1 MKVSYPY
8 FKEGHMKREMKVRE
22 KQNRVLF
29 AVLMVFYAIY
39 AVLLFWF
46 HPFVA
51 SAKEPVPGG
60 KGNTVTVNLVEF
72 HDKGNYKKIVHSF
85 TLQASEGYEIVAYLS
100 PVPEGQTSYH
110 RMIWFSYCVN
120 GKFYSFP
127 SKLGDGQF
135 LSDCTGYI
143 SRYDSG
149 DTLINSNAYGTDCL
163 PTYLIY
169 FTTVEG
175 EEYQFHSSGMMIFE
189 SYENAETYAKT
200 GSLDGMIKEPELDKS
215 WYLKDIRCEV
225 KADDSPSS
233 EAGGDATYIK
243 FFWLTDNLQ
252 EGDLLEIRTHNVLK
266 KIGGDQVSGF
276 HDYITRNNNISAYDN
291 IFNDMEGNERAS
303 YTLGQY
309 DATKAW
315 FSTVEN
321 KPLLF
326 KSYETDIY
334 YFRPY
339 RNGKFGGWVKVSMRR
354 ATPTSSPYIDKVEV
368 GDLDEDGNWT
378 TDEKL
383 TEENGGSYGSNQDG
397 EKFYPDADNPFEGT
411 NLAGIFKSFYSFMK
425 SLPSL
430 FGELPALVGSIV
442 SFLPSFV
449 IGFIAMGIVIA
460 IILRIVGR

>member
-1 MKVSYPY
+1 
-8 FKEGHMKREMKVRE
+8 MKVRE
-22 KQNRVLF
+22 KQSRVLF
-29 AVLMVFYAIY
+29 AVLMVFYTIY
-39 AVLLFWF
+39 AVLLFWC

-60 KGNTVTVNLVEF
+60 ANNKVSVSSSLTWYDGTKTVW
-72 HDKGNYKKIVHSF
+72 S
-85 TLQASEGYEIVAYLS
+85 TLFLAKDGYEVVGFRSNFEGDRVRPYVTFQLVKNGINYPINCKYLS
-100 PVPEGQTSYH
+100 DYIHTE
-110 RMIWFSYCVN
+110 VN
-120 GKFYSFP
+120 YDKSGNVVDSSSATLAGGEIKMTNF
-127 SKLGDGQF
+127 
-135 LSDCTGYI
+135 I
-143 SRYDSG
+143 YDSSFENETVLFNVSG
-149 DTLINSNAYGTDCL
+149 CKIFSDRDAFEAY
-163 PTYLIY
+163 
-169 FTTVEG
+169 V
-175 EEYQFHSSGMMIFE
+175 
-189 SYENAETYAKT
+189 KT

-266 KIGGDQVSGF
+266 KIGGDQISGF

-291 IFNDMEGNERAS
+291 IFNDMERNERAS

-309 DATKAW
+309 DAAKAW

-321 KPLLF
+321 KPFLF

-354 ATPTSSPYIDKVEV
+354 ATPTSSPFIDKVEV

-430 FGELPALVGSIV
+430 FGELPSLVGSIV

>member
-1 MKVSYPY
+1 MKA
-8 FKEGHMKREMKVRE
+8 RE
-22 KQNRVLF
+22 KQSRVLF
-29 AVLMVFYAIY
+29 VVLMVFYTIY
-39 AVLLFWF
+39 AVLLFWC

-51 SAKEPVPGG
+51 SAKEAVSGG
-60 KGNTVTVNLVEF
+60 TGNKVVISSKYYGKTGTKYSSV
-72 HDKGNYKKIVHSF
+72 
-85 TLQASEGYEIVAYLS
+85 SEATYFAQEDVEIVGFLYNYVSGYDYPTMISLRCIK
-100 PVPEGQTSYH
+100 EGEIF
-110 RMIWFSYCVN
+110 MI
-120 GKFYSFP
+120 K
-127 SKLGDGQF
+127 DF
-135 LSDCTGYI
+135 LDDATGYV
-143 SRYDSG
+143 SYYDSKG
-149 DTLINSNAYGTDCL
+149 ELTNTSAITMSGVENNFYYASVPDYYDVQFTCSGMKIFFDSNAMT
-163 PTYLIY
+163 
-169 FTTVEG
+169 
-175 EEYQFHSSGMMIFE
+175 EYAQ
-189 SYENAETYAKT
+189 T

-266 KIGGDQVSGF
+266 KIGGDQISGF